1 MEIMKTISGFHWIT
15 KAVIALTGLLI
26 GLLLVAMIVQLYA
39 MANQNDQAAFNAG
52 QGIGFMTLSLAGI
65 LPQVFL
71 LILVIMVIY
80 MAVTRVKTW
89 IEKYLDAM
97 LAKLDLLAEQKAERD
112 NAGIQLAAMNG
123 KVDGMEKK
131 LEKIERI
138 LENVAE

>member
-1 MEIMKTISGFHWIT
+1 MECMKTIRGFHWIT
-15 KAVIALTGLLI
+15 KTVMALTILLI
-26 GLLLVAMIVQLYA
+26 AMIMVVAIVQMYA
-39 MANQNDQAAFNAG
+39 MSNQNDQAAFNAG
-52 QGIGFMTLSLAGI
+52 QGLGAMTLALAGI

-71 LILVIMVIY
+71 LILIIMVVY
-80 MAVTRVKTW
+80 MAVTRIRTW

-97 LAKLDLLAEQKAERD
+97 LAKLDTLAEQKAGRED
-112 NAGIQLAAMNG
+112 AGAQLAIMNG

>member
-15 KAVIALTGLLI
+15 KAVIALTGLLF
-26 GLLLVAMIVQLYA
+26 GLLLVAMIVQVYA
-39 MANQNDQAAFNAG
+39 MANPNDPAAFNPG

-71 LILVIMVIY
+71 LILAIMVIY
-80 MAVTRVKTW
+80 MAVTRVKIW

-97 LAKLDLLAEQKAERD
+97 LAKLDVLAEQKTERD
-112 NAGIQLAAMNG
+112 NAGVQLAAMNG

>member
-1 MEIMKTISGFHWIT
+1 MECIKTIRGFHWIT
-15 KAVIALTGLLI
+15 KTVIALTLLLI
-26 GLLLVAMIVQLYA
+26 AMILVAAIVQLYA
-39 MANQNDQAAFNAG
+39 MSNQNDQAAFNAG
-52 QGIGFMTLSLAGI
+52 QGLGAMTMALAGI

-71 LILVIMVIY
+71 LILVIMVVY
-80 MAVTRVKTW
+80 MAVTRIKTW

-97 LAKLDLLAEQKAERD
+97 LAKLDTLAEQKADRED
-112 NAGIQLAAMNG
+112 AGAQLAIMNG